1 MCGVLT
7 IIPACLPCFLDPHFQ
22 TSKLLLSGVLY
33 LCRYTERPHHF
44 IQHDLHVRDLL
55 GDLVIVV
62 NQSVSKPAASRKRH
76 PLRLAQLLCQL
87 CHFFYCNRNL
97 QIIAKCS

>member
-1 MCGVLT
+1 MCGMLT
-7 IIPACLPCFLDPHFQ
+7 IIPAFLSCLLDPHFQ

-44 IQHDLHVRDLL
+44 IQHDLHVRDIL

-62 NQSVSKPAASRKRH
+62 NQSVPKPATARTR
-76 PLRLAQLLCQL
+76 
-87 CHFFYCNRNL
+87 FFFPDAR
-97 QIIAKCS
+97 A